1 MKVIDKKGRLFGIIN
16 VIDLMVLLVLVFLI
30 LGGVYRMMSK
40 PGRLKETTKA
50 YITYEVP
57 NIKMTTI
64 SNLKKGDLLYTY
76 DKDELLGTIV
86 ESTYEPYSELL
97 EREGEW
103 VNAVV
108 PEKYTL
114 TLVVKADV
122 VDNPDSIIG
131 GGEEIRADV
140 QYRLKNKKIAFF
152 ATVTEVELLEQT
164 R

>member
-1 MKVIDKKGRLFGIIN
+1 
-16 VIDLMVLLVLVFLI
+16 
-30 LGGVYRMMSK
+30 
-40 PGRLKETTKA
+40 
-50 YITYEVP
+50 
-57 NIKMTTI
+57 MTTI